1 MATPDAVFKALADPT
16 RREILRLLRSG
27 PRSSGEIAEHF
38 PSAWATISRHLAVL
52 RDAELVTTERNGS
65 TILYE
70 LDATVFQETVEHL
83 FSWINPRGSNAKR
96 RS

>member
-16 RREILRLLRSG
+16 RREILHLLRAG
-27 PRSSGEIAEHF
+27 PQSSGELAEHF

-65 TILYE
+65 SIVYE
-70 LDATVFQETVEHL
+70 LNTTVFQDAVEHL
-83 FSWINPRGSNAKR
+83 LTWINPGGSNAKR
-96 RS
+96 RP